1 MNDLVHFNAT
11 ELVAKMHSREL
22 GAVEILSAHAGVI
35 EATNP
40 EINAL
45 VTICLERAL
54 DEAKLADQRV
64 SKNDVPGSLHGLPY
78 VVKDTLP
85 TKDVRTTHGSLLFE
99 NHIPRQVFPMTPI

>member
-1 MNDLVHFNAT
+1 MNELVYFNAT
-11 ELVAKMHSREL
+11 ELVAKMRSREL
-22 GAVEILSAHAGVI
+22 GAAEVI

-54 DEAKLADQRV
+54 DEAKLADKRV

-78 VVKDTLP
+78 AVKDTLP
-85 TKDVRTTHGSLLFE
+85 TKDVRTTHGSLLIE
-99 NHIPRQVFPMTPI
+99 NHIPRQVFPMTPN